1 MAAGS
6 LLKPEQFSAT
16 DDHTFRVDFVRPD
29 ALTLPD
35 IAVVVPAIYNSE
47 AVKKNCT
54 DKDPWGLEFTKN
66 NTAGSGAFKVE
77 NWTPGTEVVYE
88 RNDNWNS
95 GPLPKLKRGIWRT
108 VPSAG

>member
-35 IAVVVPAIYNSE
+35 IAVVVPAVYNSE
-47 AVKKNCT
+47 LVKKNST
-54 DKDPWGLEFTKN
+54 AKDPWGLEFTKT
-66 NTAGSGAFKVE
+66 NTAGGGGVEGAKKMARTAVKTRRHPRRNVGE
-77 NWTPGTEVVYE
+77 GTATPLRRHEK
-88 RNDNWNS
+88 
-95 GPLPKLKRGIWRT
+95 PP
-108 VPSAG
+108 